1 VRLHEVDTWQKCSET
16 RFMVPLE
23 AHLDPQPRATRAA
36 GYDLLIWLR
45 TRGRERRFRERL
57 LSFARLQHGES
68 ILDVGCGTGTL
79 AIAAKH
85 QVGPTARV
93 DAIDASPQMIA
104 RARKEVR
111 KADVDITFHHA
122 SAEALPFADAQF
134 DVVPSTVMIHHLNRR
149 AREQCAGEIRRVLK
163 PGGRLLVV
171 DFGPPSRARRTLIGH
186 FHRHGHTKLEDII
199 ALLTA
204 AGLQTI
210 ESGAV
215 GIKDLHF
222 VVAARRSGAGQR

>member
-1 VRLHEVDTWQKCSET
+1 MTIETTRRVLH
-16 RFMVPLE
+16 
-23 AHLDPQPRATRAA
+23 RAA
-36 GYDLLIWLR
+36 GYDFLIWLL
-45 TRGRERRFRERL
+45 TRGRERRFREHV
-57 LSFARLQHGES
+57 LSFARLQRGES
-68 ILDVGCGTGTL
+68 VLDVGCGTGTL

-85 QVGPTARV
+85 HVGPTARV

-104 RARKEVR
+104 RARKKAR
-111 KADVDITFHHA
+111 NADVDIAFHHA

-134 DVVPSTVMIHHLNRR
+134 DVVLSTVMLHHLPRR
-149 AREQCAGEIRRVLK
+149 ARQQCTGEIRRVLK
-163 PGGRLLVV
+163 PAGRVLVV
-171 DFGPPSRARRTLIGH
+171 DFGPPSGGRRTFIGH
-186 FHRHGHTKLEDII
+186 FHRHGHTKVEDII

-222 VVAARRSGAGQR
+222 VLAARPSEAGEQ